1 MTDMEG
7 VAGVLNHDD
16 WVMPAG
22 RWYEKGQRFLTLE
35 VNAAVEG
42 LFAAGARA
50 VVVADA
56 HGAGGIDPE
65 ALDPRASVQRGF
77 PDPWPF
83 GLDASFQAVAWIG
96 QHAKAGTSMAQIP
109 HTEWF
114 NVLDARLNGISV
126 GEFGMLAFCAAY
138 LGVPVL
144 FGSGDQA
151 FCEEALG
158 LVPGIETVAVKRGLT
173 PGSGSEMDTDAYR
186 KRNLAAVHL
195 QPQRA
200 RALIRE
206 GAERALRRLGREPS
220 AFRPPVLEPPFLLET
235 DYRVFGPTPAHRTVR
250 EHPSDVVRC
259 LNAPQRTVG
268 AG

>member
-1 MTDMEG
+1 
-7 VAGVLNHDD
+7 
-16 WVMPAG
+16 
-22 RWYEKGQRFLTLE
+22 
-35 VNAAVEG
+35 
-42 LFAAGARA
+42 
-50 VVVADA
+50 VADA

-65 ALDPRASVQRGF
+65 ALDPRASLQRGF

-83 GLDASFQAVAWIG
+83 GLDASFHAVVWIG
-96 QHAKAGTSMAQIP
+96 QHAKAGTPLAQIP

-114 NVLDARLNGISV
+114 NTLDARLNGVSV
-126 GEFGMLAFCAAY
+126 GEFGMLAFCAAS
-138 LGVPVL
+138 LGVPTL

-151 FCEEALG
+151 FCEEART
-158 LVPGIETVAVKRGLT
+158 LVAGIETVAVKRGLT
-173 PGSGSEMDTDAYR
+173 PGSGSEMDTDTYR

-220 AFRPPVLEPPFLLET
+220 AFLPPVLTAPFRLEM
-235 DYRVFGPTPAHRTVR
+235 DYRDFGSIPAHRTVR
-250 EHPSDVVRC
+250 EHPSDVIRC
-259 LNAPQRTVG
+259 MNAPQRTVE